1 VSDPTEEWDGPIAD
15 QVAPRPTVRHTPLVE
30 GRVWSVRRDV
40 VDFDGQEIERDVLV
54 HPGAV
59 AVIALDDAD
68 RVLLVRQYRHP
79 VGMWLLEPPAGLL
92 DVPGEDPWVTAQ
104 REFAEEAGYQ
114 ARSWAVLVDLL
125 NSPGGS
131 SEAIRVYLARGLTVL
146 PGGRLHTDEAEEAH
160 LPRVWVPLDDAVA
173 RVLSGDLASPP
184 LVAGVLAA
192 YAYRNRGWAG
202 LRAVQGPWPTRDHL
216 VQSGR
221 VHNRR
226 PNH

>member
-1 VSDPTEEWDGPIAD
+1 MSDPTEEWEGPIAD
-15 QVAPRPTVRHTPLVE
+15 QPAPRPTVSQSALLD

-40 VDFDGQEIERDVLV
+40 VEFDDQTAERDVLV

-92 DVPGEDPWVTAQ
+92 DVPGEEPWLTAQ

-114 ARSWAVLVDLL
+114 ARSWFVLVDLL

-131 SEAIRVYLARGLTVL
+131 SEAIRVYLARDVSPL
-146 PGGRLHTDEAEEAH
+146 PGGRLRTHEAEEAH
-160 LPRVWVPLDDAVA
+160 LPRVWVGLDDAVA
-173 RVLSGDLASPP
+173 RVLRGELASPS

-192 YAYRNRGWAG
+192 FAYRQRGWAG
-202 LRAVQGPWPTRDHL
+202 LRPAQTPWPTRDHL
-216 VQSGR
+216 RETGR
-221 VHNRR
+221 VHNRVA
-226 PNH
+226 NQ